1 MALNPEINPNTGEPI
16 LFDDNELFLIR
27 RDRINFTVKET
38 SKPSKIGKFS
48 AKGTLYLTTESL
60 FFVAAKPKVQSRCWF
75 VSFRIP
81 LTKMTKEKFN
91 QPIFGANNLTGR
103 VPPAADQNFL
113 QQFDLK
119 EYKFCFTFNEGGC
132 GTFLPIFFRIMG
144 AIKQFGEEAAAK
156 LVPQV
161 MSGMFS
167 AAYVDPSDPSKIY
180 VSQPLHGT
188 PSSSRAPPPQVE
200 TRGARPVNSRMCST
214 GTRPA
219 TGVDAG
225 SYLMSG

>member
-1 MALNPEINPNTGEPI
+1 
-16 LFDDNELFLIR
+16 
-27 RDRINFTVKET
+27 
-38 SKPSKIGKFS
+38 
-48 AKGTLYLTTESL
+48 
-60 FFVAAKPKVQSRCWF
+60 
-75 VSFRIP
+75 
-81 LTKMTKEKFN
+81 MTKEKFN

-188 PSSSRAPPPQVE
+188 PSSSRAPPHK
-200 TRGARPVNSRMCST
+200 
-214 GTRPA
+214 
-219 TGVDAG
+219 
-225 SYLMSG
+225 